1 MPRKWRAAADDQ
13 PDAAAEPLLKLGE
26 DELVEERRGPRQ
38 LDAVAEGPKLAA
50 EPPVEQQGLDPA
62 RLGDFG
68 RRAAVD
74 AVEDS
79 RDSQEERR
87 AEGSDVVDEVLD
99 VA

>member
-1 MPRKWRAAADDQ
+1 M
-13 PDAAAEPLLKLGE
+13 
-26 DELVEERRGPRQ
+26 
-38 LDAVAEGPKLAA
+38 
-50 EPPVEQQGLDPA
+50 EQQGLDPA